1 MGYSDC
7 LSGNYQTHIN
17 KISKLA
23 KNKIQGKFEIHSE
36 NIAHTRLFKNV
47 NFSAIYLNK
56 NTHKNVSFWTWFL
69 CLSLVLEEMPQ
80 YADTINK
87 QMITFFHTNVKMVII
102 AYYFKGIK
110 IPITRNCIVCN
121 LSVHV

>member
-7 LSGNYQTHIN
+7 LSGNNQTHIN

-23 KNKIQGKFEIHSE
+23 RNKIQGRFEIHRE

-56 NTHKNVSFWTWFL
+56 NTPKNVSFWTCF
-69 CLSLVLEEMPQ
+69 
-80 YADTINK
+80 
-87 QMITFFHTNVKMVII
+87 
-102 AYYFKGIK
+102 
-110 IPITRNCIVCN
+110 
-121 LSVHV
+121 